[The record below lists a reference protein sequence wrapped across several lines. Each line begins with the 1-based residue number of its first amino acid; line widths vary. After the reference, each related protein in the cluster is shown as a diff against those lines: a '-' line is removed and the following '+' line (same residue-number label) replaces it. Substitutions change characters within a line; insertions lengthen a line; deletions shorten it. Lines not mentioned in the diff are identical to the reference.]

1 MSKEFARYLTEL
13 IADDLE
19 NRLKVSCSSYELE
32 CVEKALQS
40 GKIKEVEI
48 YLTNIMTRQEPNLD
62 EIFND

>member
-40 GKIKEVEI
+40 GEIKEVEI
-48 YLTNIMTRQEPNLD
+48 YLTNIMTGQEPNLD

>member
-1 MSKEFARYLTEL
+1 MSKEFARYLTGL

-48 YLTNIMTRQEPNLD
+48 YLINKMTGQKPRLD